1 MANDNNLLLIILIG
15 IVLFWISNIS
25 TTDKKQI
32 HNSIRKKKSYNK
44 NNIEKFGSRESP
56 NLNSVDMYES
66 ELINKLYSQQTSK
79 NSISNKSNK
88 PRIYSNERSENDYQ
102 ELFQKPPASN
112 VISKDE
118 RQKISKEIA
127 TPITQKQP
135 MYQNDNPLQGLD
147 SSKYTNFNE
156 DNYMLLPKNNMP
168 DAKFNKVMP
177 TETRKTLTSGDLLPK
192 DENRDWFQVPN
203 STFNLMQAV
212 ELEVPEIKI
221 GVDTVGQSRK
231 NATYDLRAAPP
242 NPKFIVSPWSNSTI
256 EPDYNTKPLC

>member
-32 HNSIRKKKSYNK
+32 HNSIRKKKSNNK
-44 NNIEKFGSRESP
+44 NNIEKFGSTESTY
-56 NLNSVDMYES
+56 LNSADIDES
-66 ELINKLYSQQTSK
+66 ELINKLYSQHKSQ
-79 NSISNKSNK
+79 NSNKSNQ
-88 PRIYSNERSENDYQ
+88 PRIYSNERSDNKYQ
-102 ELFQKPPASN
+102 ELFQKPPAPN
-112 VISKDE
+112 VSSKDE

-127 TPITQKQP
+127 TPITNKQP
-135 MYQNDNPLQGLD
+135 MYQNDNSLQGLD
-147 SSKYTNFNE
+147 SNKYTNFN
-156 DNYMLLPKNNMP
+156 DTYMLLPKNNMP
-168 DAKFNKVMP
+168 DAKFDKVMP
-177 TETRKTLTSGDLLPK
+177 TDTRKTLTSGDLLPK
-192 DENRDWFQVPN
+192 DENKDWFQVPN
-203 STFNLMQAV
+203 SKFNLMQAV